1 MKKARFLRYAVLL
14 LAAMTALFLAVSASA
29 ADKSI
34 SLNKTEFTQNEDILV
49 TAVGEGTDW
58 VGLYLRGE
66 TPGQSA
72 CIFWYY
78 VEQDADP
85 GEAVDIRETRTNGQ
99 TEYEEVPPGE
109 YTMWLLLNDGYEPF
123 DSVDF
128 TVLATLELDQYSY
141 QEGDDI
147 LVTANGSGKDW
158 VGLYQKG
165 EVPGGGVA
173 SIYWYYVAEGHTP
186 LEPVSIKGETHN
198 VERGDVADLPAG
210 EYTMFLL
217 ANDGYDVIDS
227 IDFKITGLK
236 KTEEPA
242 KAEEP
247 APAQEPEPAAEKPAA
262 EPAAEPAA
270 DAEPEAAPQDTPA
283 APANDTAGEP
293 AAAKSGCGSMLGSA
307 YIVLAAILGSA
318 LLMKKKH

>member
-1 MKKARFLRYAVLL
+1 MKHARLLRFTILL
-14 LAAMTALFLAVSASA
+14 LAAMTALFLAVSVSA

-34 SLNKTEFTQNEDILV
+34 SLNKTEFAQNDDILV

-85 GEAVDIRETRTNGQ
+85 GDAVDIRETRTNGQ
-99 TEYEEVPPGE
+99 TEYEEIPPGE

-128 TVLATLELDQYSY
+128 TVVATLELDQYSY
-141 QEGDDI
+141 QEGEDI
-147 LVTANGSGKDW
+147 FVTANGSGKDW
-158 VGLYQKG
+158 VGLYRKG
-165 EVPGGGVA
+165 EVPGSGVS

-186 LEPVSIKGETHN
+186 LEPVSIKGEVHN
-198 VERGDVADLPAG
+198 ADRDDVADLPAG

-227 IDFKITGLK
+227 IDFKITGSK
-236 KTEEPA
+236 KAEEPTKTEEPA
-242 KAEEP
+242 PAKDP
-247 APAQEPEPAAEKPAA
+247 APAAEEAAPDPVE
-262 EPAAEPAA
+262 EPAA
-270 DAEPEAAPQDTPA
+270 DAEPEAAPQETPTA
-283 APANDTAGEP
+283 SDGGTAGEP
-293 AAAKSGCGSMLGSA
+293 AAAKSGCGSLIGGG
-307 YIVLAAILGSA
+307 YTVLAAILCSA
-318 LLMKKKH
+318 WIVKRKH